1 MKAIKAFIKQ
11 FEAPE
16 RSVKIKINL
25 IFYFNTTFRKARD
38 VNPIQ
43 DGLFRGCSRMWG
55 GYLSHISCN
64 DETWKL
70 GTVITYLKKIQK
82 IYKSCDTPLEFQ

>member
-43 DGLFRGCSRMWG
+43 DGLFGAAHEWG
-55 GYLSHISCN
+55 EGICHTYPAMM
-64 DETWKL
+64 KL
-70 GTVITYLKKIQK
+70 GNLAQ
-82 IYKSCDTPLEFQ
+82 L